1 MKAKTG
7 HRPDQVGLQHPLVHM
22 SVEVG
27 KIDLGCSSHW
37 QELELEMVL
46 PEPGY
51 ITFRQKTSTE
61 DRPFQK
67 GCSTSWH
74 AQDPMMGVNLVGEF
88 NRIPYWTTTSSSKCE
103 SIGWICLDGLCTCW
117 HMQNPEMGK
126 V

>member
-51 ITFRQKTSTE
+51 STFRQKPTLRTGHFKRAAAPAGMHKTRWE
-61 DRPFQK
+61 
-67 GCSTSWH
+67 
-74 AQDPMMGVNLVGEF
+74 
-88 NRIPYWTTTSSSKCE
+88 
-103 SIGWICLDGLCTCW
+103 
-117 HMQNPEMGK
+117 
-126 V
+126 